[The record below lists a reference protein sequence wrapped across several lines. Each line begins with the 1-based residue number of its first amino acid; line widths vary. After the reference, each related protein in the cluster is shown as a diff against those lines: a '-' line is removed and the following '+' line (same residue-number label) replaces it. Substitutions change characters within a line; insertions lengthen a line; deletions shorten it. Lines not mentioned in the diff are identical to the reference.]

1 MAGTAYHNEALRK
14 QRLIERKSEAMRNL
28 KESFGQHSIEAGIEQ
43 SKPSNLVFS
52 EAGHYAQNRLSYY
65 KIGPMRDQR
74 QYDHSRDGPIVDR
87 SKYSL
92 KQEFNFL
99 GNSLSMLK
107 SDIVPEHKPTPV
119 CRRY

>member
-52 EAGHYAQNRLSYY
+52 EAGHYAQNREF
-65 KIGPMRDQR
+65 
-74 QYDHSRDGPIVDR
+74 
-87 SKYSL
+87 SKYPPEQTNRR
-92 KQEFNFL
+92 KFVRHQKE
-99 GNSLSMLK
+99 
-107 SDIVPEHKPTPV
+107 DIIRKPTPESV
-119 CRRY
+119 KNIPRDQIFQILHPNRG

>member
-1 MAGTAYHNEALRK
+1 MAGTYYHQEALRK
-14 QRLIERKSEAMRNL
+14 ARLIERKTEAMRRL
-28 KESFGQHSIEAGIEQ
+28 QDSLGDSQEGPGIVE

-52 EAGHYAQNRLSYY
+52 EAGHYAQNRLTYY

-87 SKYSL
+87 SKYNL
-92 KQEFNFL
+92 RQEFNFL

-107 SDIVPEHKPTPV
+107 SDIVPAHKPTPM
-119 CRRY
+119 CRRF

>member
-52 EAGHYAQNRLSYY
+52 EAGHYAQNRFHNVEKSCQKNEVVFEEVVHDPNFKYRIA
-65 KIGPMRDQR
+65 KE
-74 QYDHSRDGPIVDR
+74 SRDPPVHVDPIYQILYPGGVVT
-87 SKYSL
+87 K
-92 KQEFNFL
+92 
-99 GNSLSMLK
+99 
-107 SDIVPEHKPTPV
+107 
-119 CRRY
+119 

>member
-52 EAGHYAQNRLSYY
+52 EAGHYAQNSDKER
-65 KIGPMRDQR
+65 IRHRRCRAQNEGD
-74 QYDHSRDGPIVDR
+74 DHVMPLMNPTE
-87 SKYSL
+87 Y
-92 KQEFNFL
+92 NF
-99 GNSLSMLK
+99 
-107 SDIVPEHKPTPV
+107 IVPIHELPPRKPHFKV
-119 CRRY
+119 